1 MRRGLKMLEIDE
13 TELKLLLEKRK
24 KFINGSN
31 FAEFGEIISG
41 ISLPITLLVTDCSKI
56 TFMPSLYFE
65 LIVWAITASI
75 LGHGI
80 YRLIVSKKHSYSIK
94 NLYDEVV
101 DLDPKTEHSF
111 NIVVFR
117 NIHEKGKYLLFY
129 SKRWQCWL
137 FPNYRCQDG
146 KFDENAEI
154 KQIKAN
160 IKRDLKITDR
170 MNVKYIGEK
179 ESRKFSYSDKVT
191 KKFQF
196 HFFEIDNGILPNN
209 SESVFKLNGKKY
221 CWKTMDQMYSN
232 KSIIK
237 KNQDVLDYVRGKCD
251 IN

>member
-1 MRRGLKMLEIDE
+1 MIIKDNMANMCAKVTSTYMEFTLAFGPKPEFSFSF
-13 TELKLLLEKRK
+13 
-24 KFINGSN
+24 KF
-31 FAEFGEIISG
+31 
-41 ISLPITLLVTDCSKI
+41 
-56 TFMPSLYFE
+56 
-65 LIVWAITASI
+65 
-75 LGHGI
+75 
-80 YRLIVSKKHSYSIK
+80 IK

-196 HFFEIDNGILPNN
+196 HFFEINNGILPNN

>member
-1 MRRGLKMLEIDE
+1 MLEIDE

-41 ISLPITLLVTDCSKI
+41 ISLAITLLVTDCSKI

-146 KFDENAEI
+146 KFDENAET

-179 ESRKFSYSDKVT
+179 ESRKF
-191 KKFQF
+191 
-196 HFFEIDNGILPNN
+196 
-209 SESVFKLNGKKY
+209 
-221 CWKTMDQMYSN
+221 
-232 KSIIK
+232 
-237 KNQDVLDYVRGKCD
+237 
-251 IN
+251 

>member
-1 MRRGLKMLEIDE
+1 MLEIDE

-41 ISLPITLLVTDCSKI
+41 ISLAITLLVTDCSKI

-146 KFDENAEI
+146 KFDENAET

-170 MNVKYIGEK
+170 IVIYVYCSNALYNHSIPIALKNIVKLTIINNVFSSFNLCTLHKAKIKTKYAIML
-179 ESRKFSYSDKVT
+179 
-191 KKFQF
+191 
-196 HFFEIDNGILPNN
+196 IIIL
-209 SESVFKLNGKKY
+209 
-221 CWKTMDQMYSN
+221 
-232 KSIIK
+232 II
-237 KNQDVLDYVRGKCD
+237 N
-251 IN
+251 IS

>member
-1 MRRGLKMLEIDE
+1 MH
-13 TELKLLLEKRK
+13 
-24 KFINGSN
+24 
-31 FAEFGEIISG
+31 
-41 ISLPITLLVTDCSKI
+41 LVQNRNLV
-56 TFMPSLYFE
+56 FHL
-65 LIVWAITASI
+65 
-75 LGHGI
+75 
-80 YRLIVSKKHSYSIK
+80 SIK

-146 KFDENAEI
+146 KFDENAET